1 LKNKIDNDLR
11 NAGERVMFCSKCGK
25 KTDDSGKY
33 CQWCGAELKVAP
45 PVSAP
50 KLLLKK
56 KSSGIFTENYA
67 GFGQRFLAWI
77 IDIVFILVL
86 DIFIM
91 GLTGLNEGVRM
102 IYQFLRGYPM
112 TDRYGEVV
120 YTMVPTQ
127 VIYAITVL
135 LILVPWLYY
144 AFLESSKNQ
153 ATLGKI
159 AVRIAVTDLHGGRIT
174 FSRATLRFFA
184 KVLSILTFFIGF
196 IIIAFTRQKQ
206 GLHDIIAG
214 CLMYQQY

>member
-1 LKNKIDNDLR
+1 
-11 NAGERVMFCSKCGK
+11 MFCSKCGK

-33 CQWCGAELKVAP
+33 CQWCGAEVKGTAVAP
-45 PVSAP
+45 AP

-56 KSSGIFTENYA
+56 KSYGISTENYA

-120 YTMVPTQ
+120 YSMVPTQ
-127 VIYAITVL
+127 VIYAIAVL

-144 AFLESSKNQ
+144 AILESSKNQ

-159 AVRIAVTDLHGGRIT
+159 AVRIAVTDLHGSRIT

-184 KVLSILTFFIGF
+184 KVLSIITFFIGF

-214 CLMYQQY
+214 CLMYQQ

>member
-1 LKNKIDNDLR
+1 LKNKIDNVLR
-11 NAGERVMFCSKCGK
+11 KAGERVMFCSKCGK

-33 CQWCGAELKVAP
+33 CQWCGAEVKVAP
-45 PVSAP
+45 PAPAP

-56 KSSGIFTENYA
+56 KSYGICTENYA

-112 TDRYGEVV
+112 TDRYGDVV
-120 YTMVPTQ
+120 YSMVPTQ
-127 VIYAITVL
+127 AIYAITIL

-144 AFLESSKNQ
+144 ALLESSKNQ

-159 AVRIAVTDLHGGRIT
+159 AVRIAVTDLHGQRIT

-184 KVLSILTFFIGF
+184 KVLSIITFCIGF

-214 CLMYQQY
+214 CLMYQQ

>member
-1 LKNKIDNDLR
+1 
-11 NAGERVMFCSKCGK
+11 
-25 KTDDSGKY
+25 
-33 CQWCGAELKVAP
+33 
-45 PVSAP
+45 
-50 KLLLKK
+50 
-56 KSSGIFTENYA
+56 
-67 GFGQRFLAWI
+67 
-77 IDIVFILVL
+77 
-86 DIFIM
+86 M

-159 AVRIAVTDLHGGRIT
+159 AVRIAVTDLHGSRIT

>member
-1 LKNKIDNDLR
+1 MKNKIDNDLR
-11 NAGERVMFCSKCGK
+11 KAGERVMFCSKCGK

-33 CQWCGAELKVAP
+33 CQWCGAEVKGTAVAP
-45 PVSAP
+45 AP

-56 KSSGIFTENYA
+56 KSYGISTENYA

-120 YTMVPTQ
+120 YSMVPTQ
-127 VIYAITVL
+127 VIYAIAVL
-135 LILVPWLYY
+135 LILLPG
-144 AFLESSKNQ
+144 STMQ
-153 ATLGKI
+153 
-159 AVRIAVTDLHGGRIT
+159 
-174 FSRATLRFFA
+174 FSRAR
-184 KVLSILTFFIGF
+184 K
-196 IIIAFTRQKQ
+196 TRQPSAKLQ
-206 GLHDIIAG
+206 SASR
-214 CLMYQQY
+214 

>member
-1 LKNKIDNDLR
+1 
-11 NAGERVMFCSKCGK
+11 MFCSKCGK

-33 CQWCGAELKVAP
+33 CQWCGAEVKVAP
-45 PVSAP
+45 PAPAP

-56 KSSGIFTENYA
+56 KSYGICTENYA

-77 IDIVFILVL
+77 IDLVFILVL

-120 YTMVPTQ
+120 YSMVPTQ

-159 AVRIAVTDLHGGRIT
+159 AVRIAVTDLHGSRIT

-214 CLMYQQY
+214 CLMYQQ